1 MSSTATEV
9 ARAHSSGRSFEH
21 VNDLLLRS
29 LRTYHDRVLLH
40 AADGATFTGAAIEE
54 QVARY
59 VAALEKL
66 GVGLGSPVALLAG
79 NSVEVLFVQHAVSIL
94 GGIFTPLHPLGS
106 PGDFAYMLRDA
117 AVDIVVVT
125 QTREPEIVEA
135 AELSGRKPRI
145 LTLGGGGTDDLID
158 LAKGEPPQR
167 IVLRDIDPE
176 AIHRYVYTGGTTGV
190 SKACQA
196 SFRAMSTMYG
206 IQLNEWEWPDDIRML
221 LVAPLSHVGAVS
233 FVPAIAQGGSLFIE
247 KGFDPVEALSS
258 IERHRITCMVM
269 VPTMIGAILDHPRLT
284 EFDVSSMQT
293 IFYGASPISPSR
305 LRAAIEHFGPIFF
318 QFYGQAEAMTTI
330 TVMRRNEHDTSSDL
344 RLASCGRPVP
354 EVAVKLLDA
363 EGDEVTDGE
372 PGELCVRGPLLMSGY
387 LNKPDATDEVL
398 DGGWLHTGDI
408 AVRDSDGFLRLVDR
422 AKDLVITGGFN
433 VYPRVVEDVLEEH
446 PAVASAC
453 VFGIPDDYWGEALV
467 AAVVLRD
474 RNVDLADLTKHVRGR
489 KGAVQTPKR
498 IEVVDRIPLTP
509 VGKPDKK
516 EMRRMFCRPAP
527 PRRQETRL
535 QDLKTSK

>member
-1 MSSTATEV
+1 MTSSVALEV
-9 ARAHSSGRSFEH
+9 ARAHSSGRSFEQ

-40 AADGATFTGAAIEE
+40 AIDGATFTGAVIEE
-54 QVARY
+54 QIARY
-59 VAALEKL
+59 AAALEKL
-66 GVGLGSPVALLAG
+66 GVGLGSPVAILAG
-79 NSVEVLFVQHAVSIL
+79 NSVEVLFVQHAVSVL

-106 PGDFAYMLRDA
+106 TADFAYMLRDA
-117 AVDIVVVT
+117 AVEIVVT
-125 QTREPEIVEA
+125 APTREPEIAKA
-135 AELSGRKPRI
+135 AELSGRKFRI
-145 LTLGGGGTDDLID
+145 LTLGGGGTNDLIE
-158 LAKGEPPQR
+158 LVKREPAQQ
-167 IVLRDIDPE
+167 IALRDIDPE

-233 FVPAIAQGGSLFIE
+233 FVPAIAQGGTLFIE
-247 KGFDPVEALSS
+247 RGFDPAQTLSS

-269 VPTMIGAILDHPRLT
+269 VPTMIGAILDHPGLT

-305 LRAAIEHFGPIFF
+305 LRAAIAHFGPIFF
-318 QFYGQAEAMTTI
+318 QFYGQAEAMTTM
-330 TVMRRNEHDTSSDL
+330 TVMRRSEHDISSDR

-363 EGDEVTDGE
+363 KGEEVLDGE
-372 PGELCVRGPLLMSGY
+372 AGELCVRGPLLSSGY
-387 LNKPDATDEVL
+387 LNKPDATAEAL
-398 DGGWLHTGDI
+398 HGGWLHTGDI
-408 AVRDSDGFLRLVDR
+408 AVRDPDGFLRLVDR

-474 RNVDLADLTKHVRGR
+474 RNTDLDELKNHVRER

-498 IEVVDRIPLTP
+498 IEVVDRIPLTA

-516 EMRRMFCRPAP
+516 EMRRMFASAPATAE
-527 PRRQETRL
+527 R
-535 QDLKTSK
+535 